1 MTNLKWKMEN
11 EELLWQ
17 FLLLGLWQEEAQD
30 QIGRVNQKR
39 HPGRGVSE
47 LRRGR
52 PGRRQRH
59 QLCGQQR
66 GRRAEHKHA
75 DVRGEA
81 LTRPAQ
87 MRRINARTVISPDT
101 QLSDRDKT

>member
-11 EELLWQ
+11 GELLWQ
-17 FLLLGLWQEEAQD
+17 FLLLRLWQEEAQD
-30 QIGRVNQKR
+30 QIGSVNQKR

-52 PGRRQRH
+52 PGGRHRH

-66 GRRAEHKHA
+66 GRRADHPPA
-75 DVRGEA
+75 DVRSEA

-87 MRRINARTVISPDT
+87 MRWIEARQVISPET
-101 QLSDRDKT
+101 QLRDGEQP